1 MALGTLDPPPR
12 ARNRRGGRSFF
23 GSFRG
28 PACQCPCEFLLHAA
42 ERGLHRA
49 RPWLGDPFS
58 GVSGGLSRCLEPIQ
72 DEKHIVGLTCGF
84 GWIWSSIHREVRT
97 PTLAKQ
103 LIPRQVQVTC
113 RTASTMLH
121 MDRFSGYAT
130 ICLGLDATL

>member
-1 MALGTLDPPPR
+1 MALGTLDPPPQGAQPPR
-12 ARNRRGGRSFF
+12 WMLVFRIIPRPCVPVPVRVSPPRGRT
-23 GSFRG
+23 
-28 PACQCPCEFLLHAA
+28 
-42 ERGLHRA
+42 
-49 RPWLGDPFS
+49 WLGDPFS